1 MPKDLERNQLFYKI
15 ERDSIDMIDSRE
27 IEQEKETI
35 MENGITEEEIGKKRN
50 LRFVRSLEK
59 KSRGIDGDDKKM
71 NIKSH

>member
-1 MPKDLERNQLFYKI
+1 
-15 ERDSIDMIDSRE
+15 MIDSRE

-35 MENGITEEEIGKKRN
+35 TENGITEEEIGKKRN